1 MTVREQEKRQREKA
15 RVARLEDIAGR
26 CKGDKWEFDID
37 GGQTHIIAR
46 RSTSERVVL
55 GTLYTEALPDEVEL
69 LTGALENVILFLE
82 LRKRAIAA
90 FKSVQSMPSELP
102 TPSVALSQLREG
114 DFAANAAMLCAEPLF
129 HHFLERRLPSDQ
141 SRAIHNKD
149 HADTVLK
156 KLIGITSK
164 TQLNREERAQAAFID
179 LRTDFELWKGGRV

>member
-1 MTVREQEKRQREKA
+1 MTGREQENRQREKA

-26 CKGDKWEFDID
+26 CKGDRWRFDTD
-37 GGQTHIIAR
+37 GNQTHIIAR
-46 RSTSERVVL
+46 RSTGESVIL
-55 GTLYTEALPDEVEL
+55 GTLYAEALPDEVEL
-69 LTGALENVILFLE
+69 LTGALENTILFLT
-82 LRKRAIAA
+82 LRERAKVA
-90 FKSVQSMPSELP
+90 FRSGQSLPSGNQQ
-102 TPSVALSQLREG
+102 TSQLREG

-129 HHFLERRLPSDQ
+129 HRFLERRQHPAQ

-179 LRTDFELWKGGRV
+179 LRSDFELWKGGRV

>member
-90 FKSVQSMPSELP
+90 FKSAQSLPSDNP
-102 TPSVALSQLREG
+102 QPSQLREG

-129 HHFLERRLPSDQ
+129 HHYLERRLPPDQ
-141 SRAIHNKD
+141 SRAIHNKE